1 MSEVVGE
8 DMAAPLQG
16 DLSFSMPHFGPDEDT
31 DEESSENQAGTS
43 KSKEEDEDAVEMTYM
58 TPRRRK
64 NAAGTPASTASTI
77 SRC

>member
-1 MSEVVGE
+1 MSEIVGE

-64 NAAGTPASTASTI
+64 NAAGTPACRTAAI